1 MLLGAV
7 ADDFTG
13 ASDLANTLAKGGM
26 ATTLFVGPNGETGDC
41 EAGVVA
47 LKTRSIPANEAVAQ
61 SVEAARWLLAQGC
74 QQILFKYC
82 STFDST
88 PSGNIGPVA
97 EALLDLL
104 GANVA
109 IVCPAFPAT
118 GRRIFMGHLFVG
130 DRLLNESGMEN
141 HPLTPMTD
149 PDLRRWLRRQ
159 TQGEVGHVSL
169 DSIRAGKTVLAEA
182 IAAQSHASRRLIVAD
197 AIADDDLHALGKA
210 AAEHKLITGGS
221 GIAIGLPQNFRDQGR
236 LSNEKISFPEV
247 SGPGIALCGS
257 CSSASQKQVG
267 QYLKDRPGLA
277 IHPGALM
284 KGQMDVPRAL
294 DWINSRKDHEPMI
307 YSTADP
313 AAVSDAQAHFGR
325 DVVAAA
331 IEQFFGDLARTLAD
345 NGTRRIVVGGGETS
359 GAVVEALR
367 LQSLQIGAEIDPG
380 VPALFADRNGPIG
393 IALKSGNFGSE
404 DFFAKAIKRVGH
416 A

>member
-26 ATTLFVGPNGETGDC
+26 ATMLFVGPNGETGDC

-47 LKTRSIPANEAVAQ
+47 LKTRSIPANEAVSQ
-61 SVEAARWLLAQGC
+61 SVQAARWLLAQGC

-104 GANVA
+104 GADVA

-182 IAAQSHASRRLIVAD
+182 IAAESHASRRLIVAD

-221 GIAIGLPQNFRDQGR
+221 GVAIGLPQNFRDQGQ
-236 LSNEKISFPEV
+236 LSNERISFPEV

-277 IHPGALM
+277 IHPSALM
-284 KGQMDVPRAL
+284 EGQIDVPRAL

-313 AAVSDAQAHFGR
+313 AAVSDAQALFGR

-331 IEQFFGDLARTLAD
+331 IERFFGDLAWTLAD

-367 LQSLQIGAEIDPG
+367 LQSLQIGGEIDPG

-404 DFFAKAIKRVGH
+404 DFFAKAMKRVGH